1 VIRSVTPFGEGAV
14 LVEVDGTSAA
24 HRLAA
29 RIGREWETGGAPTS
43 VRQAVVGHGT
53 VVVHVEPG
61 GDRFEVLDAWIRT
74 LVNGPSA
81 DASRDDVEPAPGHH
95 RGRRLV
101 IPAVF
106 DGPDLRDVADAL
118 AMTDRTLV
126 ASLCGVDLDVAFL
139 GFAPGFPYL
148 VGLPAELASIPRR
161 STPRP
166 SVPAGAVALGGG
178 YASVYPQ
185 PTPGGWMLLGR
196 TSVALFDRTR
206 PPFALLQP
214 GDVVRFTEE
223 TDRAGLR
230 PHHRGGPPAAGRRPL
245 MNRGRRFIEVLEPGL
260 LSLVEDRGR
269 LRTATLGVP
278 EAGPADPE
286 GLRLAN
292 RLMGNPDG
300 AAAVELTASGPTL
313 RFHGDAHVAVV
324 GTGYRDVDVLLDG
337 RRVDSGTV
345 VPVEDGQ
352 VVSIGRIRSG
362 LRAYLAVSGGIDTP
376 LEIGSRSSDVLC
388 GVGPG
393 ALRAGDRLDLGPPS
407 RPRGR
412 LSYPA
417 PSAQD
422 GLPRAI
428 RVLSGPHPLSEGRFG
443 QLCAQPWVVGNASNR
458 IGIRLVAAPAGAG
471 PVDGDPR
478 SPAPGPD
485 ADDIPSTG
493 MVTGAVQVPP
503 DGNPIILMPDHATV
517 GGYPVACCV
526 ITADLPLLGQLRP
539 GDAVR
544 LTPVDRD
551 TARAAGERWE
561 ASLDERVSGWFP
573 TAAGT

>member
-1 VIRSVTPFGEGAV
+1 
-14 LVEVDGTSAA
+14 
-24 HRLAA
+24 
-29 RIGREWETGGAPTS
+29 
-43 VRQAVVGHGT
+43 
-53 VVVHVEPG
+53 
-61 GDRFEVLDAWIRT
+61 
-74 LVNGPSA
+74 
-81 DASRDDVEPAPGHH
+81 
-95 RGRRLV
+95 
-101 IPAVF
+101 
-106 DGPDLRDVADAL
+106 
-118 AMTDRTLV
+118 
-126 ASLCGVDLDVAFL
+126 
-139 GFAPGFPYL
+139 
-148 VGLPAELASIPRR
+148 
-161 STPRP
+161 
-166 SVPAGAVALGGG
+166 
-178 YASVYPQ
+178 
-185 PTPGGWMLLGR
+185 
-196 TSVALFDRTR
+196 
-206 PPFALLQP
+206 
-214 GDVVRFTEE
+214 
-223 TDRAGLR
+223 
-230 PHHRGGPPAAGRRPL
+230 

-458 IGIRLVAAPAGAG
+458 IGIRLVAAP
-471 PVDGDPR
+471 PE
-478 SPAPGPD
+478 PA
-485 ADDIPSTG
+485 
-493 MVTGAVQVPP
+493 Q
-503 DGNPIILMPDHATV
+503 
-517 GGYPVACCV
+517 
-526 ITADLPLLGQLRP
+526 
-539 GDAVR
+539 
-544 LTPVDRD
+544 
-551 TARAAGERWE
+551 
-561 ASLDERVSGWFP
+561 
-573 TAAGT
+573 